1 MLEDV
6 IVLLDTLGVAGAG
19 DDPLLPYLLGS
30 VCQQV
35 RNETNLPDVPE
46 GLRRAVVEL
55 TAGEY
60 LAFRKNAGQLDM
72 DGLDMETAVKQIQ
85 EGDTSVVFAVGDGA
99 LTPEQRLDTLID
111 RLRRNR
117 SSEFIRYRR
126 LLW

>member
-35 RNETNLPDVPE
+35 RNETNLPDVPR

-60 LAFRKNAGQLDM
+60 LAFRKNTGQLDM
-72 DGLDMETAVKQIQ
+72 DGLELDAAVKQIQ
-85 EGDTSVVFAVGDGA
+85 EGDTSIAFAVGDGA
-99 LTPEQRLDTLID
+99 MTAEQRLDALIG
-111 RLRRNR
+111 RLLRDR